1 MIATLFAAA
10 VCTATLNA
18 EINDISHAARRSR
31 QIPGYV
37 SGALVRVGG
46 GELKPGDI
54 IQAVGGELVQNVCDV
69 RRAVEKHGCG
79 EVVLA
84 IRRGNDTR
92 SIDVRLTNARPRKP
106 SRCEDGDGAA
116 CTALARAHDDDVV
129 LLRQACDLGDG
140 EGCYRLGLALGNTP
154 EGAAAYEQACDAGN
168 SFACTNLGYIAQN
181 GEGMRADLD
190 LAARLYKRGCDG
202 SSCSPRNDLG
212 CLNLGRLYR
221 DGIGV
226 KQDAERALDLFRL
239 VCDYGS
245 EAAGRACFNV
255 AAYYEDR
262 NDAPQAI
269 AFYQRA
275 CDKKDA
281 EGCERLSVLQKK

>member
-1 MIATLFAAA
+1 MIAAFLAAA
-10 VCTATLNA
+10 VCTASLNA
-18 EINDISHAARRSR
+18 DLNDLSHAARRAR
-31 QIPGYV
+31 NIPDYV
-37 SGALVRVGG
+37 AGALVRVGS
-46 GELKPGDI
+46 GELKSGDI
-54 IQAVGGELVQNVCDV
+54 IQAVGGDLVQNVCDV
-69 RRAVEKHGCG
+69 RRAVAKHGCG
-79 EVVLA
+79 SVHLA
-84 IRRGNDTR
+84 IRRGTDTLGV
-92 SIDVRLTNARPRKP
+92 DVRLTKARPRKP

-140 EGCYRLGLALGNTP
+140 EGCYRLGLALGDTP
-154 EGAAAYEQACDAGN
+154 DGAAAYEQACDAGN

-226 KQDAERALDLFRL
+226 KQDEQRALELL
-239 VCDYGS
+239 
-245 EAAGRACFNV
+245 
-255 AAYYEDR
+255 DR
-262 NDAPQAI
+262 
-269 AFYQRA
+269 
-275 CDKKDA
+275 K
-281 EGCERLSVLQKK
+281 SVV